1 MGKFWCYK
9 HFTYDL
15 LRLHI
20 WSSLLCSTGGV
31 LISFSETP
39 KFHPDWV
46 SVGSIA
52 GNIHVNLIWLPF
64 HVFYSVDILFSN
76 NQQKTA
82 TGTMWYCQDS
92 PNSTLNLILTQ
103 LPEQKNNEKERVSFR
118 NSKNRSLCTLW
129 IMCFKPSAYFQSEVK
144 KPAFPV
150 FFSNPTPGGFFW
162 TAIGLFLL
170 ELDEIQIESANIKL
184 VYAFP

>member
-1 MGKFWCYK
+1 MIKAATYRKMGKFWCYK
-9 HFTYDL
+9 HFNYDI
-15 LRLHI
+15 LRLHV
-20 WSSLLCSTGGV
+20 WSSLLCFTGGV

-46 SVGSIA
+46 SVGSIS

-82 TGTMWYCQDS
+82 TGTTWYCRDS

-103 LPEQKNNEKERVSFR
+103 LPEQKTMKRRGCFLEILTTEVFALYGSCA
-118 NSKNRSLCTLW
+118 SSLALT
-129 IMCFKPSAYFQSEVK
+129 
-144 KPAFPV
+144 
-150 FFSNPTPGGFFW
+150 FS
-162 TAIGLFLL
+162 
-170 ELDEIQIESANIKL
+170 QK
-184 VYAFP
+184 